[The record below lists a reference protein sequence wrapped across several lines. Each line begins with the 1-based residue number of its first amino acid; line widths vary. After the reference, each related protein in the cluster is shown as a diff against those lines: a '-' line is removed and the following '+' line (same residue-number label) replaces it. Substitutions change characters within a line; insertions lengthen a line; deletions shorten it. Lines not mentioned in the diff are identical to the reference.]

1 VRRQVEPEAFTFV
14 SLMVPPPA
22 EDTEA
27 QCRDWM
33 SIVDDMHRIGSRL
46 KIRSTF

>member
-1 VRRQVEPEAFTFV
+1 
-14 SLMVPPPA
+14 LMVPPPA
-22 EDTEA
+22 EA

-33 SIVDDMHRIGSRL
+33 SIIDAMHRIGSRL